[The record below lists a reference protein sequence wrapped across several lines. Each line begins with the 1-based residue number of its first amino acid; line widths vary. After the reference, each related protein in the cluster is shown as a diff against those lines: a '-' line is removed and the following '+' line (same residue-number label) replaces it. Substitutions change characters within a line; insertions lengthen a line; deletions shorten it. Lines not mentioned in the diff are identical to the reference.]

1 MLGYR
6 KKSFARAHELLGTLR
21 SNLEDMDTLKELQQ
35 LIAREIVRTEKKG
48 REVRGNLKAV
58 QHNGGA
64 ASQKRAGSLKS
75 RLESIRQVAYI
86 WRCFGDAIAFSY
98 MDKFALKQC
107 FYSAHSTNPKQGAG
121 FLSDKLGLPAEIKF
135 VEMALQ
141 QNVPAILTDI
151 TNTIRYGDV
160 CLMGAPD
167 PHLVEVKSSRNLDRR
182 GKRQQRELEGLLQLF
197 QTDKADNWRGM
208 GPVRRI
214 AFERQERNHID
225 QLQSSIATGL
235 KNGHSVSQPEPGL
248 YYIVL
253 ADGAPPVPE
262 VMKSLSFTSPW
273 FFFLNSMKNERS
285 WSPYLPFT
293 LSIKNCD
300 HLWAFIRGAIFIL
313 VIVDFEELAN
323 VARAAGAVANVDLND
338 KEYPLQITIPHM
350 EAAAKVSSHIL
361 TRIGLD
367 FVSPSW
373 LIKSSIESLKK
384 AADIVTSDLAEVP
397 GEAKV

>member
-182 GKRQQRELEGLLQLF
+182 GKRQQRELEGLRPTKRTTGEEWVQFDALHLKGRKEITLINCNLVLPQDEEWPQRVATRARSLLHRLSGWCASSTRSDEVAIVHVALVLLSQQHEERTLLVTLPSF
-197 QTDKADNWRGM
+197 HSIHQKLRSPLGIYT
-208 GPVRRI
+208 RRD
-214 AFERQERNHID
+214 FHFN
-225 QLQSSIATGL
+225 
-235 KNGHSVSQPEPGL
+235 
-248 YYIVL
+248 
-253 ADGAPPVPE
+253 
-262 VMKSLSFTSPW
+262 
-273 FFFLNSMKNERS
+273 
-285 WSPYLPFT
+285 
-293 LSIKNCD
+293 NC
-300 HLWAFIRGAIFIL
+300 
-313 VIVDFEELAN
+313 
-323 VARAAGAVANVDLND
+323 
-338 KEYPLQITIPHM
+338 
-350 EAAAKVSSHIL
+350 
-361 TRIGLD
+361 
-367 FVSPSW
+367 
-373 LIKSSIESLKK
+373 
-384 AADIVTSDLAEVP
+384 
-397 GEAKV
+397 